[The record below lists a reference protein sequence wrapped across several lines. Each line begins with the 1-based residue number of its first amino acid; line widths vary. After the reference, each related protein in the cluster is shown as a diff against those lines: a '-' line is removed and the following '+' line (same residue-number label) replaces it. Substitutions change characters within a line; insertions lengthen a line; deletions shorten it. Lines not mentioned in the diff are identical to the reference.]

1 MQLFERLAQT
11 QGNQHPQTMALV
23 IQAGHYMMFFPQVG
37 GGALDCGRWE
47 ISIRFQG
54 WQENATLS
62 PG

>member
-11 QGNQHPQTMALV
+11 QGNQQPQTMAMV
-23 IQAGHYMMFFPQVG
+23 IQAGHYMMFFPQAD
-37 GGALDCGRWE
+37 GGALDCGRCE
-47 ISIRFQG
+47 ISTRFQG